1 MPIRKIVNW
10 LKGKTSSAKAEVD
23 PADPL
28 IIVIT
33 PEAELPNEIRIVK
46 KLFEA
51 GLPRLHLR
59 RHDWGAP
66 DYRDWINELPKKYR
80 DRIVLHGH
88 PELVAELGL
97 AGLHLQSVK
106 GPRFPKGRGG
116 KSRESR
122 LPEGVS
128 ITRSCHDYE
137 ELLAGPKD
145 CAYATLGPVFPS
157 ISKRGY
163 APRRTPEEFAAIVE
177 YWHRENKGHPVV
189 ALGGI
194 TPENI
199 GDLRRMGFAGAA
211 VVGAIWESPRPV
223 ESFKALRAAWN
234 AAGAK

>member
-1 MPIRKIVNW
+1 MPIRKIVAW
-10 LKGKTSSAKAEVD
+10 LKSKRPSAKAEVD
-23 PADPL
+23 PNGPL

-33 PEAELPNEIRIVK
+33 PEEEAPNEIRTVK

-59 RHDWGAP
+59 RHDWGES
-66 DYRDWINELPKKYR
+66 DLRDWIEEIPKKYR
-80 DRIVLHGH
+80 TRIVLHGH

-97 AGLHLQSVK
+97 AGVHLQSVN
-106 GPRFPKGRGG
+106 GARAPRGRGG
-116 KSRESR
+116 KPRGPH
-122 LPEGVS
+122 LPEGVA

-145 CAYATLGPVFPS
+145 CAYSTLGPIFPS

-177 YWHRENKGHPVV
+177 YWNRENKGHPVV

-199 GDLRRMGFAGAA
+199 GELRRMGFAGAA
-211 VVGAIWESPRPV
+211 VVGAIWESAAPV
-223 ESFKALRAAWN
+223 EAFKALRDGWSR
-234 AAGAK
+234 

>member
-1 MPIRKIVNW
+1 MPIRKIFNW
-10 LKGKTSSAKAEVD
+10 LKGKTSSAHAEVD
-23 PADPL
+23 PDGPL

-33 PEAELPNEIRIVK
+33 PEEEVPNEMRIVK

-59 RHDWGAP
+59 RHDWGAS
-66 DYRDWINELPKKYR
+66 DYRDWIAEVPKKFR

-97 AGLHLQSVK
+97 AGLHLQSVN
-106 GPRFPKGRGG
+106 GPRNPRGRGG
-116 KSRESR
+116 KPRGNP
-122 LPEGVS
+122 LPEG
-128 ITRSCHDYE
+128 IAFTRSCHDYE
-137 ELLAGPKD
+137 ELVSGPKD
-145 CAYATLGPVFPS
+145 CEYATLGPIFPS

-177 YWHRENKGHPVV
+177 YWHKENKGHPVV

-199 GDLRRMGFAGAA
+199 GGLRHMGFAGAA
-211 VVGAIWESPRPV
+211 VVGAIWESSSPV
-223 ESFKALRAAWN
+223 ESFKALKAAWN
-234 AAGAK
+234 H